1 MEPTNLPLYPKYSS
15 IYNKIMQ
22 LAIAIVLIIVLLN
35 LWLVSSNQSQAT
47 IDEHFYVLG
56 DQHIEQAIMGVKN
69 LQLIENKEDLN
80 KFTQGLADADWVHDI
95 RIYDATGQVI
105 ADSEKS
111 RSMKD
116 LYGITLNKTNKSDK
130 LVPFIKEI
138 RTDKLIGYVRITI
151 KKEIFTQKL
160 DTTSYE
166 NHGLLRLMMLI
177 SIAIGFLLTRGLN
190 RFSRQGYRLPVE
202 K

>member
-1 MEPTNLPLYPKYSS
+1 MKATQLPLYPKLSS

-22 LAIAIVLIIVLLN
+22 LAIAIVLIIVVLN
-35 LWLVSSNQSQAT
+35 IWLVSSNESKKT
-47 IDEHFYVLG
+47 IDEHFYTLG
-56 DQHIEQAIMGVKN
+56 EQHIDQAVLSIKT
-69 LQLIENKEDLN
+69 LQLLDNKKDLD
-80 KFTQGLADADWVHDI
+80 FFIAGLSKTDWVDEI
-95 RIYDATGQVI
+95 RIYDARGIIISGSDTN
-105 ADSEKS
+105 

-116 LYGITLNKTNKSDK
+116 LYGVTVNKKNKSDE

-138 RTDKLIGYVRITI
+138 RTNELIGFIRITV
-151 KKEIFTQKL
+151 KRSIFIDDLHKTNY
-160 DTTSYE
+160 D

-177 SIAIGFLLTRGLN
+177 SIAIGFFLTRGLN